1 MNNNQYSSLP
11 HTQNTGGVGTQH
23 QRNAYE
29 NNNGNPQPNRP
40 YNNKKKHYNKHKN
53 NTYNKPNQPF
63 NTYNTNNN
71 VNHTG
76 KPGENKI
83 PFLFSSLL
91 LRLTF
96 V

>member
-11 HTQNTGGVGTQH
+11 HTQNTGVGTQQ
-23 QRNAYE
+23 QRNAYA
-29 NNNGNPQPNRP
+29 NNNGNPQPNRQ
-40 YNNKKKHYNKHKN
+40 YNNKKKQYNKHKN

-76 KPGENKI
+76 KPSENKI
-83 PFLFSSLL
+83 VFLFSHLL
-91 LRLTF
+91 LRLNF